1 MQKGKIMKGVNY
13 VTDEK
18 NRKVAVQIN
27 LNLLDNYQQKLE
39 DLLDII
45 VAESRKDDDEITIE
59 EVEKRINKKSKRK

>member
-59 EVEKRINKKSKRK
+59 EVEKRMNKKSKRK

>member
-1 MQKGKIMKGVNY
+1 MKGINY

-59 EVEKRINKKSKRK
+59 EVEKRMNKKSKSK